1 MNILTRGTLA
11 AALLVSLTARAQH
24 DLGGM
29 DIGVR
34 SGIDRAEKRRRDR
47 DRIYEKDL
55 ARHAKVF
62 LLASVLPHPS
72 IGPLL
77 GEIDAPA
84 IAKELTRLLEIEGF
98 HAVQPGQQPEIVIT
112 VDYGRGWLPN
122 PYSDENTSAG
132 RNNLSDSEVF
142 HPWPLHEIFPSLAED
157 LKRQDADEEKL
168 IIQVR
173 AWKYPPP
180 PDPKK
185 EPLLMWMTTMSISD
199 PDQRRLDDVYKKML
213 AAGARHF
220 DRPIDREREV
230 IVNDQ
235 VPEGHV
241 KLGTPEVVDETKS
254 R

>member
-1 MNILTRGTLA
+1 MKIFSRVILVTV
-11 AALLVSLTARAQH
+11 LLVSLCARGQQNFS
-24 DLGGM
+24 GM
-29 DIGVR
+29 EVGVR
-34 SGIDRAEKRRRDR
+34 SGIDRAEKRRREK
-47 DRIYEKDL
+47 DRIYANDL
-55 ARHAKVF
+55 SKHARLF

-84 IAKELTRLLEIEGF
+84 IARELSRLLEVEGF
-98 HAVQPGQQPEIVIT
+98 RAVKPGEPPEIVIT

-122 PYSDENTSAG
+122 PYNDVNTTAG

-168 IIQVR
+168 IIQIR

-185 EPLLMWMTTMSISD
+185 EPQLVWMTTMSMSD
-199 PDQRRLDDVYKKML
+199 PDRRRLDEVYKRML
-213 AAGARHF
+213 AAGAPHF
-220 DRPIDREREV
+220 DKAIDRAREV
-230 IVNDQ
+230 V
-235 VPEGHV
+235 VGAPEGHV
-241 KLGTPEVVDETKS
+241 NVGTPEVVKEPKND
-254 R
+254 